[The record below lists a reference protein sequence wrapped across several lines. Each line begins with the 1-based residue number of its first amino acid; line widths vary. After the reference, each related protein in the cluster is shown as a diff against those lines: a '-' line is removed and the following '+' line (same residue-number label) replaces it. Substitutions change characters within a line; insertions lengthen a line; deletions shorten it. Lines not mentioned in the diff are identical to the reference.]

1 MRLNEARGGK
11 QETKCLIC
19 AVKIPLHMCPYVY
32 IYSYIYSIYTYIPIY
47 KQRWHEFE
55 GSKESTRG
63 IEEIR
68 YNDWVEY
75 EQNTVTFIK
84 IIINFIMLY

>member
-1 MRLNEARGGK
+1 MPYMCSEDSVIYVS
-11 QETKCLIC
+11 IC
-19 AVKIPLHMCPYVY
+19 VY
-32 IYSYIYSIYTYIPIY
+32 IFIYIVYIHIYIYIPIY

-68 YNDWVEY
+68 YNDGVEY